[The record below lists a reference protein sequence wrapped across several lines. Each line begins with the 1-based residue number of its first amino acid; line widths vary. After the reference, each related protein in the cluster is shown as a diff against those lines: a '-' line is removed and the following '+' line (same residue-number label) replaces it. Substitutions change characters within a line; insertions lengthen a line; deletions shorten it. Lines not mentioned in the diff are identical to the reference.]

1 MSAGTMG
8 AAGLNPA
15 VIHARGVNV
24 TIDGNEILRGI
35 DLEVNPGEFLG
46 ILGHNGSGKSTL
58 IRALMGL
65 QRFTGEVSLFGTP
78 LADFKERNRIGYLSQ
93 DINHTTGVP
102 SSVMEVVL
110 SGAVANHRWSGWP
123 SKTERAHAR
132 ELIESV
138 GLGEHARRPISE
150 LSGGQRQRAHIA
162 RALVGHP
169 DLVVMDEPTV
179 GVAAES
185 LDILAHILKTELDR
199 GTAIVMV
206 THELGAVRELVNRTI
221 TLEAGLVCD
230 TCIDVKDLHAP
241 GLQEH
246 HAEIHGDSHTDQPAH
261 HAAELD
267 VRPVV
272 TEGPLQ

>member
-1 MSAGTMG
+1 MSAGTMSNG
-8 AAGLNPA
+8 GPDTA
-15 VIHARGVNV
+15 VINARDVRV
-24 TIDGNEILRGI
+24 TIDGNQILKGI

-123 SKTERAHAR
+123 SKTERSHAH
-132 ELIESV
+132 ELIEAV
-138 GLGEHARRPISE
+138 GLSEHTRRPISD
-150 LSGGQRQRAHIA
+150 LSGGQRQRTHIA
-162 RALVGHP
+162 RALVGRP
-169 DLVVMDEPTV
+169 ELVVMDEPTV
-179 GVAAES
+179 GVDAES
-185 LDILAHILKTELDR
+185 LDVLAQILKDELDR

-206 THELGAVRELVNRTI
+206 THELGAVRNLVHRTI

-230 TCIDVKDLHAP
+230 TCINVTDIHAAA
-241 GLQEH
+241 LEAH